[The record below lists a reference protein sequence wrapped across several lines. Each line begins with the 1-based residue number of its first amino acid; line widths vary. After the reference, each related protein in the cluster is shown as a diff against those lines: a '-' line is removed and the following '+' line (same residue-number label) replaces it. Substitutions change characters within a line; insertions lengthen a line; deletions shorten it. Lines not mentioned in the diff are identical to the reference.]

1 MFAAARVGGMSLK
14 TTPADLGKSVNIG
27 EIEMS
32 HMLHFSSWETFLCSS
47 WLCALQAAILQ
58 DTQKKAQNRQE
69 VPGRGETACDRVK
82 NLTCSPSHRCT
93 PSSSSCSPGPT
104 AYCESFCVFS
114 SESALRTD
122 GEKEKSVT
130 RGMAGVTGAVTGGG
144 LPLWGAAGWVESPP
158 LLLTASSHL
167 HWESAPVRTVGRS
180 AAPAKGICGV
190 NTNV

>member
-1 MFAAARVGGMSLK
+1 
-14 TTPADLGKSVNIG
+14 
-27 EIEMS
+27 
-32 HMLHFSSWETFLCSS
+32 MLHFSSWETFLCSS

-58 DTQKKAQNRQE
+58 GTQVTAQKRQE
-69 VPGRGETACDRVK
+69 VAGKGETACDRVK
-82 NLTCSPSHRCT
+82 ILTCSPSHRCT

-122 GEKEKSVT
+122 GEKVMSVT
-130 RGMAGVTGAVTGGG
+130 CEMAAVTGAVTGGG
-144 LPLWGAAGWVESPP
+144 LPLWGAAGWAEWPP
-158 LLLTASSHL
+158 LLPTASSHL

-180 AAPAKGICGV
+180 AAPAKGIYCV